1 MYSTGIG
8 LVLQGFQKIENKEQT
23 TQENQNKDSVSTH
36 SEGKRGTFFEK
47 LLPSFKEFFTDEH

>member
-1 MYSTGIG
+1 
-8 LVLQGFQKIENKEQT
+8 LQGFQKIENKEQT